1 MTSDLNPMVYYLLAF
16 SALFTSTGAVILVN
30 CKQCVSM
37 AIFKKRIIYLYTNTL
52 FKPNL
57 YPKTDA

>member
-1 MTSDLNPMVYYLLAF
+1 MVYYLLAF
-16 SALFTSTGAVILVN
+16 SALFTSTGAVILIN